1 MASTGFG
8 VSGCL
13 ESIRS
18 LMAIPTV
25 AAPIFKESYVRHM
38 AACGFRAVSPHF
50 VRLQEVSSSQQGK
63 SDMKESILETLL
75 DPTEPDGYLSKL
87 RPPKPKASTP
97 EDHRRLDPKHP
108 FSYFSPQPQT
118 HPCTDSLCATQGPP
132 FVLSR
137 QRTCSRAQQGEV
149 KILVKVSSEVS

>member
-1 MASTGFG
+1 MASTGVG

-18 LMAIPTV
+18 WMAIPTV
-25 AAPIFKESYVRHM
+25 AAPIFKESNVRHM

-50 VRLQEVSSSQQGK
+50 VRLQEVSSSQRGK

-75 DPTEPDGYLSKL
+75 DPTAPDGYLSKL

-97 EDHRRLDPKHP
+97 EDHRRLDPKP
-108 FSYFSPQPQT
+108 LFLILAPSPKPTCVRTAFVQP
-118 HPCTDSLCATQGPP
+118 
-132 FVLSR
+132 
-137 QRTCSRAQQGEV
+137 
-149 KILVKVSSEVS
+149 KVRPSC